1 MEGRPADNVLA
12 RRLRAGDFVL
22 SVEFV
27 TPAASEPLEAALA
40 PALTLAGRAKRDARI
55 TAIAVTDRVK
65 SDDDHDPV
73 VVAGRVAETSGKAP
87 LVHLAGKDR
96 DPAWLMAALERM
108 SARGLDNAL
117 LVTGDAVR
125 RPPAGRRVRYYDS
138 VDMLLDARAARP
150 AATLAAVVS
159 PFKYREEAL
168 LNQYLKMA
176 KKERA
181 GADAFIAQIGWDM
194 LKLKELVAWRE
205 RRGLRAPLLAALL
218 LLTPARARHLR
229 TVTLPGVVVTESLA
243 ERVARDA
250 GAADRGLAA
259 ARHRLALQIVGARR
273 LGCRGV
279 QLTGLHDA
287 DRLARLLDEVDA
299 LERDLPTGHAWWDA
313 WRAEIGGAAVAP
325 PNPVY
330 LFRELGQP
338 DGWQIANDALT
349 PVELVATPSARERA
363 VHRTLHTLDRVVFAP
378 GSPGAR
384 LLRPLARAAPRGSAL
399 ERALTGVEAVVKA
412 PLGCETCGF
421 CRLPSTMFVCPE
433 TCPKGLANGA
443 CGGTDGN
450 TCEFRDRECIHNP
463 KYRLGLREGTL
474 GSLESEA
481 IPRVPPD
488 RRGTCSW
495 TNHLRGED
503 PAVRRLPSP

>member
-1 MEGRPADNVLA
+1 MDMTAENLLR
-12 RRLRAGDFVL
+12 RRLHAGEFVL

-27 TPAASEPLEAALA
+27 TPAASEALETALG
-40 PALTLAGRAKRDARI
+40 PGLMLAECAKGDARI
-55 TAIAVTDRVK
+55 AAVAVTDRVK

-73 VVAGRVAETSGKAP
+73 VVAGRIAEASGKAP

-96 DPAWLMAALERM
+96 DPAWLAAALDRM
-108 SARGLDNAL
+108 MALGLDNAL

-138 VDMLLDARAARP
+138 VDMLLAARAVHP

-181 GADAFIAQIGWDM
+181 GADAFITQIGWDM

-205 RRGLRAPLLAALL
+205 RRGLRAPTLAGLL

-229 TVTLPGVVVTESLA
+229 TIALPGVVVTESLA
-243 ERVARDA
+243 GRVARDA
-250 GAADRGLAA
+250 SANDRGIGAAL
-259 ARHRLALQIVGARR
+259 HRLALQIVGARR

-279 QLTGLHDA
+279 QLTGLHHA

-299 LERDLPTGHAWWDA
+299 LERALPTERAWWDA
-313 WRAEIGGAAVAP
+313 WRGELAGARVAP
-325 PNPVY
+325 PDPVY
-330 LFRELGQP
+330 LFRELAGP
-338 DGWQIANDALT
+338 EGWQITNDALT
-349 PVELVATPSARERA
+349 PVALVATPTAREHA
-363 VHRTLHTLDRVVFAP
+363 VYRTLHTLDRVVFAP

-384 LLRPLARAAPRGSAL
+384 LLRPVAGAAPRGSVL
-399 ERALTGVEAVVKA
+399 ERSLTGIEAVVKA

-463 KYRLGLREGTL
+463 KYRLALREGTL
-474 GSLESEA
+474 DALETEA

-503 PAVRRLPSP
+503 PAVRRLASP